1 MTAPQQAA
9 TPSEPNAQVAALAPI
24 AAPQIIARIDDGVSS
39 IQNDSATQP
48 STSSKFRSNA
58 AEPAPD
64 VSVAQPHAR
73 LAAATVNASPIPLP
87 PRAPADL
94 VSDRRETISLIDEP
108 IGDAGTRVRPFHL
121 ILAFVVALVGMLYYV
136 VFRYLP
142 VGSAQIGIDHP
153 EDDYADDDPYNNPEF
168 YRQLRQGAVPEKP

>member
-1 MTAPQQAA
+1 M
-9 TPSEPNAQVAALAPI
+9 S
-24 AAPQIIARIDDGVSS
+24 DG
-39 IQNDSATQP
+39 
-48 STSSKFRSNA
+48 
-58 AEPAPD
+58 
-64 VSVAQPHAR
+64 
-73 LAAATVNASPIPLP
+73 
-87 PRAPADL
+87 
-94 VSDRRETISLIDEP
+94 RETISLIDEP